1 MVGGETCLR
10 AVCVLAPL
18 LILRLHSLPS
28 PVVAHTVGTVLYATC
43 VSRCEAL
50 ISLMLR
56 IKVHSEPFL
65 SLRFLRGRFYNL

>member
-1 MVGGETCLR
+1 MVGGEKCLR
-10 AVCVLAPL
+10 AVGFLAPL
-18 LILRLHSLPS
+18 LNLRLHSLPS

-56 IKVHSEPFL
+56 INVYWEPSF
-65 SLRFLRGRFYNL
+65 SAFF